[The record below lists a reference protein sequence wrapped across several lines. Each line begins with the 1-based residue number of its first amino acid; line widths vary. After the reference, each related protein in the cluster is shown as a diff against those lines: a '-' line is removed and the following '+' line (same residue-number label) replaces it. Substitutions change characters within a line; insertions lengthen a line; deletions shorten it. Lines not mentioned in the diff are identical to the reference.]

1 MGVNFCVNFV
11 NFVLKFAKNSRNLR
25 EILGVCE
32 FLREFALNLREIHKF
47 SVRNDIKLNFF

>member
-1 MGVNFCVNFV
+1 MNFA
-11 NFVLKFAKNSRNLR
+11 LKFAKNSQNLR